1 MKAKIALPMMLFA
14 TLALPMAAQAQG
26 TVRGAQ
32 EGADAGARAAGPL
45 GAIVG
50 GTVGAATGT
59 VGGILGVEE
68 RPRFREYV
76 IHEHSHAYR
85 YSGDLRIGA
94 VLPGNVTYYDVPA
107 EYHVAGYRYAY
118 VNDRVV
124 LVEPRTRRIVEIE

>member
-1 MKAKIALPMMLFA
+1 MARKKERMRAHALRAPSERSSEERS
-14 TLALPMAAQAQG
+14 
-26 TVRGAQ
+26 VRQPVQSA
-32 EGADAGARAAGPL
+32 E
-45 GAIVG
+45 
-50 GTVGAATGT
+50 
-59 VGGILGVEE
+59 ILGVEE
-68 RPRFREYV
+68 RPRFGEYV
-76 IHEHSHAYR
+76 IHEHPHAYR